1 MAAQV
6 FRKFR
11 IYHAY
16 LIVVYYVV
24 SLFNL
29 FSIGFIM
36 GLTGAMAPGPLL
48 TITIGE
54 SAKRGGIVGPLVVL
68 GHGILELALLALIVF
83 GVANFLNNPMIF
95 SVIAFL
101 GGFVLVYMGYGIIR
115 SLKNYRLSELNIT
128 TNQGINPVITGII
141 VSLSNPYWFIWWITI
156 GMGYVLFARDLG
168 MAGVIAF
175 FIGHILSDLAWY
187 SFISYGIQFGG
198 KYMNLNII
206 KSILFV
212 CSLFLIV
219 FGISFIIK
227 GYNFIR

>member
-1 MAAQV
+1 MTAQV

-83 GVANFLNNPMIF
+83 GVANFLNNPRIF
-95 SVIAFL
+95 
-101 GGFVLVYMGYGIIR
+101 
-115 SLKNYRLSELNIT
+115 
-128 TNQGINPVITGII
+128 
-141 VSLSNPYWFIWWITI
+141 
-156 GMGYVLFARDLG
+156 
-168 MAGVIAF
+168 
-175 FIGHILSDLAWY
+175 
-187 SFISYGIQFGG
+187 
-198 KYMNLNII
+198 
-206 KSILFV
+206 
-212 CSLFLIV
+212 
-219 FGISFIIK
+219 
-227 GYNFIR
+227 